1 MKYEKKNINK
11 INSLWWVPLLV
22 GILIYIFLRPDNLIY
37 NDLFLSPIKI
47 DINTNSK
54 VVSFLIYSLPNGLW
68 SMSFS
73 QLIFHIYKIR
83 TLKIIIL
90 SSIML
95 FVGIII
101 ELLQYQSFMNGT
113 FDINDIFSY
122 IISYLI
128 ILIIQK

>member
-1 MKYEKKNINK
+1 MKFEKKNIKK
-11 INSLWWVPLLV
+11 INSLWWLPLFV
-22 GILIYIFLRPDNLIY
+22 GILIYIFLRPDDLIY
-37 NDLFLSPIKI
+37 NDLFSSPIKI
-47 DINTNSK
+47 KINTNSK
-54 VVSFLIYSLPNGLW
+54 VVNFLVYSLPNGLW

>member
-1 MKYEKKNINK
+1 MKYEKKNNNK

-122 IISYLI
+122 IMSYLI
-128 ILIIQK
+128 VLFIQK

>member
-1 MKYEKKNINK
+1 MYEKKNINK

-22 GILIYIFLRPDNLIY
+22 GIFIYVFLRPDNLIY
-37 NDLFLSPIKI
+37 NDLFSSPIKI
-47 DINTNSK
+47 KINTNSK
-54 VVSFLIYSLPNGLW
+54 VVGFLIYSLPNGLW

-128 ILIIQK
+128 VLFIQK

>member
-122 IISYLI
+122 IMSYLI
-128 ILIIQK
+128 VLFIQK

>member
-1 MKYEKKNINK
+1 MKYEKKNIKK
-11 INSLWWVPLLV
+11 INSLWWLPLFV
-22 GILIYIFLRPDNLIY
+22 GILIYIFLRPDDLIY
-37 NDLFLSPIKI
+37 NDLFSSPIKI
-47 DINTNSK
+47 KINTNSK
-54 VVSFLIYSLPNGLW
+54 VVNFLVYSLPNGLW

-83 TLKIIIL
+83 SLKTILL
-90 SSIML
+90 SSVML

>member
-1 MKYEKKNINK
+1 MMYEKKNINK

-22 GILIYIFLRPDNLIY
+22 GIFIYVFLRPDNLIY
-37 NDLFLSPIKI
+37 NDLFSSPIKI
-47 DINTNSK
+47 KINTNSK
-54 VVSFLIYSLPNGLW
+54 VVGFLIYSLPNGLW

-122 IISYLI
+122 IMSYLI
-128 ILIIQK
+128 VLFIQK

>member
-1 MKYEKKNINK
+1 MKFEKKNIKK
-11 INSLWWVPLLV
+11 INSLWWLPLFV
-22 GILIYIFLRPDNLIY
+22 GILIYIFLRPDDLIY
-37 NDLFLSPIKI
+37 NDLFSSPIKI
-47 DINTNSK
+47 KINTNSK
-54 VVSFLIYSLPNGLW
+54 VVNFLVYSLPNGLW

-83 TLKIIIL
+83 SLKTILL

-95 FVGIII
+95 FVGIMI

-122 IISYLI
+122 IMSYLI
-128 ILIIQK
+128 VLFIQK

>member
-1 MKYEKKNINK
+1 MKYEKKNIKK
-11 INSLWWVPLLV
+11 INSLWWLPLLV
-22 GILIYIFLRPDNLIY
+22 GILIYIFLRPDDLIY
-37 NDLFLSPIKI
+37 NDLFSSPIKI
-47 DINTNSK
+47 KINTNSK
-54 VVSFLIYSLPNGLW
+54 VVNFLVYSLPNGLW

-83 TLKIIIL
+83 SLKTILL

-95 FVGIII
+95 FVGIMI

>member
-22 GILIYIFLRPDNLIY
+22 GILIYIFLRPDNFIY

-47 DINTNSK
+47 NINTNSK

-128 ILIIQK
+128 VLFIQK

>member
-1 MKYEKKNINK
+1 MKYEKKNIKK
-11 INSLWWVPLLV
+11 INSLWWLPLFV
-22 GILIYIFLRPDNLIY
+22 GILIYIFLRPDDLIY
-37 NDLFLSPIKI
+37 NDLFSSPIKI
-47 DINTNSK
+47 KINTNSK
-54 VVSFLIYSLPNGLW
+54 VVNFLVYSLPNGLW

-83 TLKIIIL
+83 SLKTILL

-95 FVGIII
+95 FVGIMI

>member
-1 MKYEKKNINK
+1 MMYEKKNINK

-22 GILIYIFLRPDNLIY
+22 GILIYVFLRPDNLIY
-37 NDLFLSPIKI
+37 NDLFSSPIKI
-47 DINTNSK
+47 KINTNSK
-54 VVSFLIYSLPNGLW
+54 VVGFLIYSLPNGLW

-122 IISYLI
+122 IITYLI
-128 ILIIQK
+128 VLFIQK

>member
-1 MKYEKKNINK
+1 MKYEKKNIKK
-11 INSLWWVPLLV
+11 INSLWWLPLFV
-22 GILIYIFLRPDNLIY
+22 GILIYIFLRPDDLIY
-37 NDLFLSPIKI
+37 NDLFSSPIKI
-47 DINTNSK
+47 KINTNSK
-54 VVSFLIYSLPNGLW
+54 VVNFLVYSLPNGLW

-128 ILIIQK
+128 VLFIQK

>member
-1 MKYEKKNINK
+1 MKFEKKNIKK
-11 INSLWWVPLLV
+11 INSLWWVTLLF

-37 NDLFLSPIKI
+37 NDLFSSPIKI
-47 DINTNSK
+47 KINTNSK
-54 VVSFLIYSLPNGLW
+54 VVNFLVYSLPNGLW

-83 TLKIIIL
+83 SLKTILL

-95 FVGIII
+95 FVGIMI

>member
-22 GILIYIFLRPDNLIY
+22 GILIYIFLRPDNFIY

-47 DINTNSK
+47 NINTNSK

-122 IISYLI
+122 IMSYLI
-128 ILIIQK
+128 VLFIQK

>member
-1 MKYEKKNINK
+1 MKYEKKNIKK
-11 INSLWWVPLLV
+11 INSLWWLPLFV
-22 GILIYIFLRPDNLIY
+22 GILIYIFLRPDDLIY
-37 NDLFLSPIKI
+37 NDLFSSPIKI
-47 DINTNSK
+47 KINTNSK
-54 VVSFLIYSLPNGLW
+54 VVNFLVYSLPNGLW

-83 TLKIIIL
+83 SLKTILL
-90 SSIML
+90 SSVML

-101 ELLQYQSFMNGT
+101 ELLQYQSFINGT
-113 FDINDIFSY
+113 FDFNDIFSY

>member
-1 MKYEKKNINK
+1 MKFEKKNIKK
-11 INSLWWVPLLV
+11 INSLWWVTLLF

-37 NDLFLSPIKI
+37 NDLFSSPIKI
-47 DINTNSK
+47 KINTNSK
-54 VVSFLIYSLPNGLW
+54 VVNFLVYSLPNGLW

-122 IISYLI
+122 IMSYLI
-128 ILIIQK
+128 VLFIQK

>member
-1 MKYEKKNINK
+1 MKFEKKNIKK
-11 INSLWWVPLLV
+11 INSLWWVTLLF

-37 NDLFLSPIKI
+37 NDLFSSPIKI
-47 DINTNSK
+47 KINTNSK
-54 VVSFLIYSLPNGLW
+54 VVNFLVYSLPNGLW

-83 TLKIIIL
+83 TLKTILL

-101 ELLQYQSFMNGT
+101 ELLQYQSFINGT

-122 IISYLI
+122 IMLYLI
-128 ILIIQK
+128 VLFIQK

>member
-1 MKYEKKNINK
+1 MKYEKKNIKK
-11 INSLWWVPLLV
+11 INSLWWLPLFV
-22 GILIYIFLRPDNLIY
+22 GILIYIFLRPDDLIY
-37 NDLFLSPIKI
+37 NDLFSSPIKI
-47 DINTNSK
+47 KINTNSK
-54 VVSFLIYSLPNGLW
+54 VVNFLVYSLPNGLW

-83 TLKIIIL
+83 SLKTILL

-95 FVGIII
+95 FVGIMI

-122 IISYLI
+122 IITYLI
-128 ILIIQK
+128 VLFIQK

>member
-1 MKYEKKNINK
+1 MYEKKNINK

-22 GILIYIFLRPDNLIY
+22 GILIYVFLRPDNLIY
-37 NDLFLSPIKI
+37 NDLFSSPIKI
-47 DINTNSK
+47 KINTNSK
-54 VVSFLIYSLPNGLW
+54 VVGFLIYSLPNGLW

-122 IISYLI
+122 IITYLI
-128 ILIIQK
+128 VLFIQK

>member
-22 GILIYIFLRPDNLIY
+22 GILIYIFLRPDNFIY

-47 DINTNSK
+47 NINTNSK

-68 SMSFS
+68 SMSFT

-122 IISYLI
+122 IILYLI
-128 ILIIQK
+128 VLFIQK

>member
-1 MKYEKKNINK
+1 MKKKNINK

-22 GILIYIFLRPDNLIY
+22 GILIYVFLRPDNLIY
-37 NDLFLSPIKI
+37 NDLFSSPIKI
-47 DINTNSK
+47 KINTNSK
-54 VVSFLIYSLPNGLW
+54 VVGFLIYSLPNGLW

-73 QLIFHIYKIR
+73 QLIFYIYKIR
-83 TLKIIIL
+83 TLKTIIL

-122 IISYLI
+122 IMSYLI
-128 ILIIQK
+128 VLFIQK

>member
-1 MKYEKKNINK
+1 MKYEKKNIKK
-11 INSLWWVPLLV
+11 INSLWWLPLFV
-22 GILIYIFLRPDNLIY
+22 GILIYIFLRPDDLIY
-37 NDLFLSPIKI
+37 NDLFSSPIKI
-47 DINTNSK
+47 KINTNSK
-54 VVSFLIYSLPNGLW
+54 VVNFLVYSLPNGLW

-122 IISYLI
+122 IMSYLI
-128 ILIIQK
+128 VLFIQK

>member
-1 MKYEKKNINK
+1 MKFEKKNIKK
-11 INSLWWVPLLV
+11 INSLWWLPLFV

-83 TLKIIIL
+83 SLKTILL

-95 FVGIII
+95 FVGIMI

-122 IISYLI
+122 IMSYLI
-128 ILIIQK
+128 VLFIQK

>member
-1 MKYEKKNINK
+1 MKFEKKNIKK
-11 INSLWWVPLLV
+11 INSLWWVPLLF

-37 NDLFLSPIKI
+37 NDLFSSPIKI
-47 DINTNSK
+47 KINTNSK
-54 VVSFLIYSLPNGLW
+54 VVNFLVYSLPNGLW

-83 TLKIIIL
+83 SLKTILL

-95 FVGIII
+95 FVGIMI

-122 IISYLI
+122 IMTYLI
-128 ILIIQK
+128 VLFIQK

>member
-22 GILIYIFLRPDNLIY
+22 GILIYIFLIPDNFIY

-47 DINTNSK
+47 NINTNSK

-128 ILIIQK
+128 VLFIQK

>member
-1 MKYEKKNINK
+1 MYEKKNINK

-22 GILIYIFLRPDNLIY
+22 GIFIYVFLRPDNLIY

>member
-22 GILIYIFLRPDNLIY
+22 GILIYIFLRPDNFIY

-122 IISYLI
+122 IMSYLI
-128 ILIIQK
+128 VLFIQK

>member
-37 NDLFLSPIKI
+37 NDLFSSPIKI
-47 DINTNSK
+47 KINTNSK
-54 VVSFLIYSLPNGLW
+54 VVNFLVYSLPNGLW

-83 TLKIIIL
+83 SLKTILL
-90 SSIML
+90 SSVML

-101 ELLQYQSFMNGT
+101 ELLQYQSFINGT
-113 FDINDIFSY
+113 FDFNDIFSY

>member
-47 DINTNSK
+47 NINTNSK

-122 IISYLI
+122 IILYLI
-128 ILIIQK
+128 VLFIQK

>member
-1 MKYEKKNINK
+1 MKYEKKNINE

-122 IISYLI
+122 IMSYLI
-128 ILIIQK
+128 VLFIQK

>member
-1 MKYEKKNINK
+1 MKFEKKNIKK
-11 INSLWWVPLLV
+11 INSLWWVPLLF

-37 NDLFLSPIKI
+37 NDLFSSPIKI
-47 DINTNSK
+47 KINTNSK
-54 VVSFLIYSLPNGLW
+54 VVNFLVYSLPNGLW

-83 TLKIIIL
+83 SLKTILL
-90 SSIML
+90 SSVML

-101 ELLQYQSFMNGT
+101 ELLQYQSFINGT
-113 FDINDIFSY
+113 FDFNDIFSY

>member
-1 MKYEKKNINK
+1 MKYEKKNIKK
-11 INSLWWVPLLV
+11 INSLWWLPLLV
-22 GILIYIFLRPDNLIY
+22 GILIYIFLRPDDLIY
-37 NDLFLSPIKI
+37 NDLFSSPIKI
-47 DINTNSK
+47 KINTNSK
-54 VVSFLIYSLPNGLW
+54 VVNFLVYSLPNGLW

-83 TLKIIIL
+83 TLKTILL

-95 FVGIII
+95 FVGIMI

>member
-1 MKYEKKNINK
+1 MMYEKKNINK

-122 IISYLI
+122 IITYLI
-128 ILIIQK
+128 VLFIQK

>member
-1 MKYEKKNINK
+1 MKKKNINK

-22 GILIYIFLRPDNLIY
+22 GIFIYVFLRPDNLIY
-37 NDLFLSPIKI
+37 NDLFSSPIKI
-47 DINTNSK
+47 KINTNSK
-54 VVSFLIYSLPNGLW
+54 VVGFLIYSLPNGLW

-122 IISYLI
+122 IMSYLI
-128 ILIIQK
+128 VLFIQK

>member
-83 TLKIIIL
+83 SLKTILL

-95 FVGIII
+95 FVGIMI

-122 IISYLI
+122 IITYLI
-128 ILIIQK
+128 VLFIQK

>member
-37 NDLFLSPIKI
+37 NDLFSSPIKI
-47 DINTNSK
+47 KINTNSK
-54 VVSFLIYSLPNGLW
+54 VVGFLIYSLPNGLW

-122 IISYLI
+122 IMSYLI
-128 ILIIQK
+128 VLFIQK

>member
-1 MKYEKKNINK
+1 MKFEKKNIKK
-11 INSLWWVPLLV
+11 INSLWWVTLLF

-37 NDLFLSPIKI
+37 NDLFSSPIKI
-47 DINTNSK
+47 KINTNSK
-54 VVSFLIYSLPNGLW
+54 VVNFLVYSLPNGLW

-83 TLKIIIL
+83 TLKTILL

-122 IISYLI
+122 IMSYLI
-128 ILIIQK
+128 VLFIQK